1 MTLIAIL
8 ISLILER
15 TVESMRA
22 FRRFDWFDQYTDKLL
37 GWTQDRKLGGS
48 SRVLL
53 VMAVPVIAV
62 ILINMLFHDVWFGLP
77 SLAFSILVLFICLGP
92 KDLDGQI
99 DRFLEAWQAG
109 DESTARAAAADLLE
123 GTPPESLQE
132 LQQALVE
139 KTLLA
144 GNDRL
149 LAPIFW
155 FTVFSV
161 MGSGPLGVVLYR
173 LAYHL
178 NKRFADNASPF
189 SEAARRLHDILAW
202 LPAHMVALAFAM
214 AGSFVD
220 AFHAWRECRQAWR
233 DDWQAGVEGPVLAG
247 GLGALQLHDLA
258 DDEEV
263 TADDVQDRV
272 SAAKG
277 LVLRALVISV
287 VLIALLTLFGG
298 LR

>member
-22 FRRFDWFDQYTDKLL
+22 YRRFDWFDRYTDKVLA
-37 GWTQDRKLGGS
+37 WTQEHKLSGPVT
-48 SRVLL
+48 VLL
-53 VMAVPVIAV
+53 VMAMPVIAV
-62 ILINMLFHDVWFGLP
+62 ILVNIILYDLMFGLL
-77 SLAFSILVLFICLGP
+77 SLLFSVLVLFICLGP

-99 DRFLEAWQAG
+99 DSFLEAWR
-109 DESTARAAAADLLE
+109 DEDEATAREAAEELLE
-123 GTPPESLQE
+123 GTPPDSLHA
-132 LQQALVE
+132 LQQGLVE
-139 KTLLA
+139 KILLA
-144 GNDRL
+144 AHDRL

-178 NKRFADNASPF
+178 NKRFADSDSPF
-189 SEAARRLHDILAW
+189 SEAAKRLHDILAW

-220 AFHAWRECRQAWR
+220 AIHAWRERSPAWR
-233 DDWQAGVEGPVLAG
+233 DDWQAGVEATVLAG
-247 GLGALQLHDLA
+247 GLGALQLHDINSDA
-258 DDEEV
+258 EV
-263 TADDVQDRV
+263 TTDDVQERV
-272 SAAKG
+272 SSAKG

>member
-1 MTLIAIL
+1 
-8 ISLILER
+8 
-15 TVESMRA
+15 
-22 FRRFDWFDQYTDKLL
+22 
-37 GWTQDRKLGGS
+37 
-48 SRVLL
+48 
-53 VMAVPVIAV
+53 MAVPVVAV
-62 ILINMLFHDVWFGLP
+62 VLINILLYDVLFGLL
-77 SLAFSILVLFICLGP
+77 SLVFSIFVLFICLGP

-99 DRFLEAWQAG
+99 DTFLEAWK
-109 DESTARAAAADLLE
+109 DENEAAAREVAEELLE
-123 GTPPESLQE
+123 SPPPESLNA
-132 LQQALVE
+132 LQQGMVE
-139 KTLLA
+139 KILLA
-144 GNDRL
+144 ANDRL

-173 LAYHL
+173 LGYHL
-178 NKRFADNASPF
+178 NKRFAENDSPF
-189 SEAARRLHDILAW
+189 SEAAKRLHDILAW

-220 AFHAWRECRQAWR
+220 AIHAWRECRQAWR

-272 SAAKG
+272 SAATG

-287 VLIALLTLFGG
+287 VLIALLTPFGG

>member
-8 ISLILER
+8 ISLVLER

-22 FRRFDWFDQYTDKLL
+22 YRRFDWFERYTDKVLF
-37 GWTQDRKLGGS
+37 WTQEYHLSGS
-48 SRVLL
+48 VLVLL
-53 VMAVPVIAV
+53 VMALPVVAV
-62 ILINMLFHDVWFGLP
+62 ILVNIIFYEVLFGLL
-77 SLAFSILVLFICLGP
+77 SLAFSVLVLFICLGP

-99 DRFLEAWQAG
+99 DSFLEAWKDEDEVAAREAAG
-109 DESTARAAAADLLE
+109 DLLE
-123 GTPPESLQE
+123 ATPPEALNA
-132 LQQALVE
+132 LQQGLVE
-139 KTLLA
+139 KILLA
-144 GNDRL
+144 ANDRL

-178 NKRFADNASPF
+178 NQRFSKQDSPF
-189 SEAARRLHDILAW
+189 SEAAKRLHDILAW

-220 AFHAWRECRQAWR
+220 AIHAWRERRPAWS
-233 DDWQAGVEGPVLAG
+233 DDWQAGVEATILAG
-247 GLGALQLHDLA
+247 GLGALQLHNISA
-258 DDEEV
+258 DDEV
-263 TADDVQDRV
+263 SPDDVQERV

-277 LVLRALVISV
+277 LVLRTLVISV
-287 VLIALLTLFGG
+287 VLIALMTLFGG
-298 LR
+298 LS

>member
-8 ISLILER
+8 ISLILEH

-22 FRRFDWFDQYTDKLL
+22 YRRFDWFDQYTDKVL
-37 GWTQDRKLGGS
+37 GWTQDRKLSGPVT
-48 SRVLL
+48 VLL
-53 VMAVPVIAV
+53 VMAMPVIAV
-62 ILINMLFHDVWFGLP
+62 VLINILFHDALFGLLT
-77 SLAFSILVLFICLGP
+77 LAFSVLVLFICLGP
-92 KDLDGQI
+92 KDLDSQI
-99 DRFLEAWQAG
+99 DKFLEAWQDE
-109 DESTARAAAADLLE
+109 DESTAREAAEELLE
-123 GTPPESLQE
+123 GAPPESLHA

-139 KTLLA
+139 KILLA
-144 GNDRL
+144 ANDRL

-178 NKRFADNASPF
+178 NKRFAEHDSPF

-220 AFHAWRECRQAWR
+220 AIHAWRERRPAWR
-233 DDWQAGVEGPVLAG
+233 DDWQAGVEATILAG
-247 GLGALQLHDLA
+247 GLGALQLHDIA
-258 DDEEV
+258 SDAEV
-263 TADDVQDRV
+263 TTDDVQDRV

-298 LR
+298 LS